1 MQECMDG
8 MLLFYR
14 NYRDLLSQALTWE
27 QNGEYSRA
35 IELLLQLTTQN
46 CDDHDVL
53 QQSWEKARIAN
64 FTVFSIQFLLVCNST
79 QNYVFLSRR
88 LLT

>member
-64 FTVFSIQFLLVCNST
+64 FTVSAYNSCLFATAHRIMCFCLVGC
-79 QNYVFLSRR
+79 
-88 LLT
+88 